1 MDLKKL
7 NIGYLPYSNNFQQ
20 PGDKRR
26 FVYYANKRNLKF
38 EIADPSKDYDLVILS
53 QSADLSVWHKYD
65 LGGAKVVYDLIDS
78 YLSIPRNEIKGR
90 LRGIAKYVAGK
101 SKYLKINQWK
111 AIEEMCIRADAVI
124 CSTKEQAEDIRPFC
138 KNVHEILDVHS
149 SLQNKIKTDY
159 EASNVFNIVWEGIAD
174 NIYSFDSLKPVF
186 AQIEEKYEIA
196 LHFVTDLSYLK
207 YSGKFGKTYTKDRL
221 EGLCKR
227 VYLYEW
233 NEFMCSQI
241 ISSCDLA
248 IIPID
253 LSNPL
258 VRGKPENKLL
268 LFWRMGVPVITSA
281 TPAYE
286 RAMQRAGLKM
296 TCNDNN
302 DWFNLLNKYITSQE
316 DREYSAIAGK
326 RVADEN
332 YSEETVLRNWDKV
345 FDSIF

>member
-7 NIGYLPYSNNFQQ
+7 NIGYLPYSNNFEK

-26 FVYYANKRNLKF
+26 FVHYANKRNLKF
-38 EIADPSKDYDLVILS
+38 EIADPAKDYDLVILS
-53 QSADLSVWHKYD
+53 QSADLSIWHNYN

-78 YLSIPRNEIKGR
+78 YLSISRKEMKGR

-101 SKYLKINQWK
+101 SKYLNFNQWK
-111 AIEEMCIRADAVI
+111 AIESMCLRADAVV
-124 CSTKEQAEDIRPFC
+124 CSTEEQAQDIRPFC
-138 KNVHEILDVHS
+138 KNVHEILDIHT
-149 SLQNKIKTDY
+149 SLQTKIKTDY
-159 EASNVFNIVWEGIAD
+159 KASNVFNIVWEGIAD
-174 NIYSFDSLKPVF
+174 NTYSFESLKSVLTK
-186 AQIEEKYEIA
+186 IDKKHEIA

-207 YSGKFGKTYTKDRL
+207 YLGKYGKIHTKESL
-221 EGLCKR
+221 EGLCNR

-233 NEFMCSQI
+233 NELMCSQI

-253 LSNPL
+253 LNNPL

-268 LFWRMGVPVITSA
+268 LFWRMGVPVITSE

-286 RAMQRAGLKM
+286 RAMKRAGLEM
-296 TCNDNN
+296 TCKDNN
-302 DWFNLLNKYITSQE
+302 DWFNMLDKYIVSQE
-316 DREYSAIAGK
+316 EREYSAIAGK
-326 RVADEN
+326 RVADEY
-332 YSEETVLRNWDKV
+332 YSEENVLKNWDRV